1 MEASFNSSRLQREG
15 FFPQRLP
22 RLCGCYDT
30 QPDGYFDD
38 SNCFDG
44 QIDCVEVAQSSFT
57 QAMIDA
63 YTCGHEDDLVEWGSV
78 EASSGSAL
86 LDLRYGYDDSGSV
99 TWIHDGTNN
108 ETYTYDLVDRLTASS
123 GPWGSI
129 GITYDAVGNR
139 LSKSVGASTV
149 SYTYDV
155 MDMIVS
161 ATGVS
166 FTWDGNGNML
176 TWDDGADEWGY
187 RYDQLNRL
195 VGVDRDG
202 AASANYTYDADGRR
216 VHSWDSVEGTTLYA
230 YAGLNVLD
238 EISGGSHER
247 HVYAGSMQV
256 ASSDAGVVEYYHVDH
271 LGSTRLKTNSSGGV
285 VYVSGYEPFG
295 PGYGEDGV
303 EDYRYTGKQEDPTG
317 LYYYGARYYN
327 SEIGRFITKDQATGD
342 LTTPQSLNRYIY
354 CMNNPQKY
362 TDHNG
367 KNPILASMGYGALL
381 GAISNGLIYS
391 AMNQELLHTNSQ
403 AFFKGLA
410 KTVVVGAAAGAVSG
424 FFAGAGYVAEVAGT
438 AKYALKVV
446 GNLYAAGTA
455 NAVDAVMTNYDG
467 GLNEDK
473 VKTIT
478 SKSAKTFG
486 SASTVGIL
494 VQESINFVC
503 KATGMSKTTSYIISS
518 TVSTFAYKAVA
529 SSVYSNMF
537 GRDPLLQTDPYV
549 ENDGAYISY
558 GGYNNL

>member
-1 MEASFNSSRLQREG
+1 M
-15 FFPQRLP
+15 
-22 RLCGCYDT
+22 
-30 QPDGYFDD
+30 
-38 SNCFDG
+38 
-44 QIDCVEVAQSSFT
+44 AQSSFT

-129 GITYDAVGNR
+129 GYTYDAVGNR
-139 LSKSVGASTV
+139 LTKSMGASTV

-303 EDYRYTGKQEDPTG
+303 EDYRYTGKREDPTG

-327 SEIGRFITKDQATGD
+327 PVIGRFTTKDIAPSD
-342 LTTPQSLNRYIY
+342 LKLPQSLNRYVY
-354 CMNNPQKY
+354 CRNNPQKY
-362 TDHNG
+362 LDFNG
-367 KNPILASMGYGALL
+367 KNPLIVAGFITGALL
-381 GAISNGLIYS
+381 TGGIYYAKTGDVKGAIIRGLIGGF
-391 AMNQELLHTNSQ
+391 AGAVAGATFGGVAWIINWQ
-403 AFFKGLA
+403 AVSMEAAVWGLGLKGA
-410 KTVVVGAAAGAVSG
+410 IVAGAVSEVVG
-424 FFAGAGYVAEVAGT
+424 HSCETSIMTLADKHDLIEEEPESIDSDTIVVDVSVGGIAGGLGKTVHYYTDIAGYNVPAIDQSLKEAEWAFTQNAYSLIGYGLEMLETIVGMVSEHIMHDD
-438 AKYALKVV
+438 YYLK
-446 GNLYAAGTA
+446 
-455 NAVDAVMTNYDG
+455 
-467 GLNEDK
+467 
-473 VKTIT
+473 
-478 SKSAKTFG
+478 
-486 SASTVGIL
+486 
-494 VQESINFVC
+494 
-503 KATGMSKTTSYIISS
+503 
-518 TVSTFAYKAVA
+518 
-529 SSVYSNMF
+529 
-537 GRDPLLQTDPYV
+537 
-549 ENDGAYISY
+549 
-558 GGYNNL
+558 